1 MIMIMKMK
9 NKDSKA
15 RCWMLD
21 TRCSSRIK
29 NRESRML
36 LIIGFWL
43 LVNHLPFTI
52 YHSPNSAV
60 AAGQKSPQSTF
71 LTPPD
76 PNRHLRRQLWRAE
89 LSIAKDEKDKG
100 AKNELKQIIEQIR
113 SIKFEPKKEIFKP
126 IIVPEVVLIDE
137 PNEAVSEMKEQ
148 EKNQIELK
156 LPYEPITDQTLQ
168 LLKNLSQHLDNLRN
182 SFELGE
188 TLFLSGNLKEAA
200 IFYREALKRKS
211 PDDVGSARDRDWI
224 LFQIGNCLRNDDPP
238 SAKKMYGQ
246 VIIEYPNSPW
256 MELAEARSKLLD
268 WYRKDEPHKLIAEHK
283 TEVRIQKTE
292 NLTSDF

>member
-1 MIMIMKMK
+1 M
-9 NKDSKA
+9 
-15 RCWMLD
+15 
-21 TRCSSRIK
+21 
-29 NRESRML
+29 
-36 LIIGFWL
+36 
-43 LVNHLPFTI
+43 
-52 YHSPNSAV
+52 
-60 AAGQKSPQSTF
+60 
-71 LTPPD
+71 
-76 PNRHLRRQLWRAE
+76 WRAE

-113 SIKFEPKKEIFKP
+113 SIKFGPKKEIFEP
-126 IIVPEVVLIDE
+126 IIIPKVVLIDE
-137 PNEAVSEMKEQ
+137 PNEAVSETKEQ
-148 EKNQIELK
+148 EKNQIEPK

-168 LLKNLSQHLDNLRN
+168 ILKNLSKHLDNLRN

-211 PDDVGSARDRDWI
+211 PDDVGSARDRAWI

-246 VIIEYPNSPW
+246 VIIEHPNSPW
-256 MELAEARSKLLD
+256 KELAEARSKLLD
-268 WYRKDEPHKLIAEHK
+268 WYRKDEPHKLITEHK